1 MERRVPELRGMDA
14 GWRGLPSLVLKG
26 SSQSDPGFLI
36 LRVTLAF
43 ATWTLLNVIG
53 VIRSTALS
61 GRGCRL
67 KSAFQAVLAVK

>member
-1 MERRVPELRGMDA
+1 M
-14 GWRGLPSLVLKG
+14 
-26 SSQSDPGFLI
+26 

-53 VIRSTALS
+53 VIRSAALS

-67 KSAFQAVLAVK
+67 KSAFQAVLAVKAMCLS